1 MKSKNKIELE
11 FEIVEPEKIT
21 NAEKGRRRVREILG
35 NRKGLVT
42 TEEID
47 AALSHLAKCGGSD
60 GSF

>member
-1 MKSKNKIELE
+1 MKSKNKIKIE
-11 FEIVEPEKIT
+11 FEIVKPAKIT

-35 NRKGLVT
+35 DRKGSVT

-47 AALSHLAKCGGSD
+47 AALSHLAKRGGSD